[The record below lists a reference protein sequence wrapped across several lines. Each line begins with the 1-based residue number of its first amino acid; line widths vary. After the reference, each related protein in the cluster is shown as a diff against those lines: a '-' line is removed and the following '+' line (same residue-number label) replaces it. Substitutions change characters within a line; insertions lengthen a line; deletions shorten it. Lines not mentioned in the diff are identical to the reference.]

1 MAVFIFYNVQL
12 LPNDDAVEV
21 GVQGYKKLFTLLRD
35 KNKIKVREKK
45 HLDYHFN
52 VNKNSYIGP
61 YDFFSETGAING
73 NFVRYSDT
81 DNVSE
86 LLTDKAIF
94 DQESKPN
101 IVVVGKKKFPFV
113 FDAKEHVLG
122 IEKNAAPAE
131 DYIKLGEILM
141 YFLKDISDEHFPEHT
156 LTVNLMSSPNELER
170 ILDDAIYYKSVE
182 VNLIAPN
189 GEDAEDILDAMRTSK
204 MQRLHIKGSSGGAN
218 MNSLPDFI
226 KNILPSAQTH
236 GKIKLRYVTKLPNS
250 TTNETKISSYDSEKS
265 PLTFTVRV
273 SKSDIDDRNFLRRCL
288 RKSIAFLRRNNS
300 ETVIL
305 DEE

>member
-1 MAVFIFYNVQL
+1 MAVFIFYNIQL
-12 LPNDDAVEV
+12 LPNDDSAEV

-35 KNKIKVREKK
+35 KNKNKVREKR

-52 VNKNSYIGP
+52 LNKNSYIGP
-61 YDFFSETGAING
+61 YNFFSETGAING

-94 DQESKPN
+94 DHESKPN
-101 IVVVGKKKFPFV
+101 IVVVGKKKFPFI
-113 FDAKEHVLG
+113 FDAKKHILG

-131 DYIKLGEILM
+131 DFIKLEEILM
-141 YFLKDISDEHFPEHT
+141 YFLKDISDEHFPEYT

-170 ILDDAIYYKSVE
+170 ILDNAIYYKSVE

-189 GEDAEDILDAMRTSK
+189 GEDAEDILDEMRTSK
-204 MQRLHIKGSSGGAN
+204 MQRLLIKGSSGGAN
-218 MNSLPDFI
+218 MSSLPDFI

-236 GKIKLRYVTKLPNS
+236 GKIKLRYVTKIPNS
-250 TTNETKISSYDSEKS
+250 TNNETKISSYDSEKS
-265 PLTFTVRV
+265 PLTFTLRT
-273 SKSDIDDRNFLRRCL
+273 SKSDSDERNFLRRCL
-288 RKSIAFLRRNNS
+288 RRAVAFLERKES
-300 ETVIL
+300 EQVSH
-305 DEE
+305 DED